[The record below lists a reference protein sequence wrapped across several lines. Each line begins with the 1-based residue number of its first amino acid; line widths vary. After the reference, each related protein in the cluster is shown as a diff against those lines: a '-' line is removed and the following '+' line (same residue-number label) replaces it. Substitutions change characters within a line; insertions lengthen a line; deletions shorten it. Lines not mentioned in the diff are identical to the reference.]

1 VFRRLGYFA
10 RETAIS
16 LRRNLLMTLAGVLTV
31 AVSLFLFG
39 GVLLTQRLVDNG
51 TARWRGGTELEIFM
65 NVDATPGQIQS
76 VQSML
81 QQRQDAG
88 IITRFNYLNKQLAYQ
103 EFQRLF
109 TDAPDI
115 LTGVTPEQLP
125 TSFRVVPVDAAD
137 TETIDRTFSSYPGV
151 ANVLTAGDFVDQLLS
166 GTRTLRGL
174 FLAAAVVL
182 LFSALFLI
190 INTIRLAT
198 FARRREIQ
206 VMRLVGATNWFIRVP
221 FMLEGL
227 IEGALGAGLAFLGVW
242 ILKVVLSDITGDGT
256 NLFNTFYLTDGDAIG
271 IGTLVMVVGASVG
284 LIGSALGMRRFLEV

>member
-1 VFRRLGYFA
+1 MFRRLSYFA

-16 LRRNLLMTLAGVLTV
+16 LRRNLLMTLAGILTV

-65 NVDATPGQIQS
+65 VVDATPGQIQA
-76 VQSML
+76 VETML
-81 QQRQDAG
+81 EERRATG
-88 IITRFNYLNKQLAYQ
+88 IITSYNFLDKQLAFQ

-109 TDAPDI
+109 ADSPDV
-115 LTGVTPEQLP
+115 LTGVTAEQLP
-125 TSFRVVPVDAAD
+125 VSFRVNPADAA
-137 TETIDRTFSSYPGV
+137 ETATIEATFNGYPGV
-151 ANVLTAGDFVDQLLS
+151 AQVLTAGDFVDQLLA

-174 FLAAAVVL
+174 FLAAAVIL

-227 IEGALGAGLAFLGVW
+227 IEGAVGAGVAFCGVW
-242 ILKVVLSDITGDGT
+242 ILKAVLSDIVGEGT

-271 IGTLVMVVGASVG
+271 IGTIVMVVGAGVG
-284 LIGSALGMRRFLEV
+284 LVGSALGMRRFLEV

>member
-1 VFRRLGYFA
+1 
-10 RETAIS
+10 
-16 LRRNLLMTLAGVLTV
+16 
-31 AVSLFLFG
+31 
-39 GVLLTQRLVDNG
+39 
-51 TARWRGGTELEIFM
+51 M
-65 NVDATPGQIQS
+65 NVDATPGQVQS
-76 VQSML
+76 VQTML
-81 QQRQDAG
+81 QEREDAG
-88 IITRFNYLNKQLAYQ
+88 IITSFTYLDKQLAYQ

-109 TDAPDI
+109 ADSPDV

-125 TSFRVVPVDAAD
+125 TSFRVNPTDAAD
-137 TETIDRTFSSYPGV
+137 TETIEASFQGYPGV
-151 ANVLTAGDFVDQLLS
+151 RRVLTAGDFVDQLLS

-227 IEGALGAGLAFLGVW
+227 IEGAFGAGLAFLGVW
-242 ILKVVLSDITGDGT
+242 ILKAVLSDIVGDGT

-271 IGTLVMVVGASVG
+271 IGTIVMVVGASVG